1 MAKLTVVSPTS
12 QERGRQWAV
21 NFHVVGAPV
30 RRRFLSWKAPELKGE
45 DADLEVEDFVDEFT
59 TRGEYEARRI
69 IHRNN
74 LRAAE
79 YY

>member
-30 RRRFLSWKAPELKGE
+30 RRRFMEWKSPVLNGS
-45 DADLEVEDFVDEFT
+45 ADNAEEYVDEYT
-59 TRGEYEARRI
+59 TRGELEASRI
-69 IHRNN
+69 IHRNKM
-74 LRAAE
+74 RGAE

>member
-1 MAKLTVVSPTS
+1 MAKLTVVSPTY

-30 RRRFLSWKAPELKGE
+30 RRRFLSWKAPELLKGE
-45 DADLEVEDFVDEFT
+45 EPEVEDYVDEYT

>member
-21 NFHVVGAPV
+21 NYHVVGAPV
-30 RRRFLSWKAPELKGE
+30 RRRFLEWKSPVLTGSDNEV
-45 DADLEVEDFVDEFT
+45 DAEEYVDEYT
-59 TRGEYEARRI
+59 TRGELEARRI

>member
-1 MAKLTVVSPTS
+1 MAKLTVVSPNF

-30 RRRFLSWKAPELKGE
+30 RRRFLEWKAVELTGKE
-45 DADLEVEDFVDEFT
+45 PEVEDYVDEYT
-59 TRGEYEARRI
+59 TRGELEARRI